1 MSEDNLADKKEV
13 SNKFISSIKNW
24 VTIDDKIRK
33 INEETKKLREEIK
46 TLNGQ
51 KEQYEKSVLDELD
64 KMEEKVIAISDGKIR
79 KTITKS
85 QKPLKKEDIQKTI
98 FEFTKDEKKTFDMVE
113 QMMKS
118 RPTVEKVNLKRTKNR
133 ESVIKKNNDKEI

>member
-1 MSEDNLADKKEV
+1 MSEDNSEDKKEV
-13 SNKFISSIKNW
+13 SNKFVSAIKNW

-51 KEQYEKSVLDELD
+51 KEQYEKIVLDELD

-79 KTITKS
+79 KNVTKS

-113 QMMKS
+113 QMMKT

>member
-1 MSEDNLADKKEV
+1 MSEDNLEDKKEV

-79 KTITKS
+79 KTVTKS

-133 ESVIKKNNDKEI
+133 ESVIKKNNDF

>member
-1 MSEDNLADKKEV
+1 MSEDNLEDKKEV
-13 SNKFISSIKNW
+13 SNKFVSAIKNW

-33 INEETKKLREEIK
+33 INEETKKLREQIK
-46 TLNGQ
+46 TLNSQ
-51 KEQYEKSVLDELD
+51 KEQYEKTVLDELD

-79 KTITKS
+79 KNVTKS

>member
-1 MSEDNLADKKEV
+1 MSEDNSEDKKEV
-13 SNKFISSIKNW
+13 SNKFVSAIKNW

-51 KEQYEKSVLDELD
+51 KEQYEKIVLDELD

-79 KTITKS
+79 KSVTKS

-113 QMMKS
+113 QMMKT